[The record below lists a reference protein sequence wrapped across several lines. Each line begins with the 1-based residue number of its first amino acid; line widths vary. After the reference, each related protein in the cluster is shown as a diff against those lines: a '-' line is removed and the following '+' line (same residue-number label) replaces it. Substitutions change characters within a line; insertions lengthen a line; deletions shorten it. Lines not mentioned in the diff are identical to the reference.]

1 MAARPRPAADSATRL
16 RTASVLLDNGYPWG
30 HPRRRGEFP
39 TPSMRHVFTI
49 SSPRSGTTWLVR
61 ALNAHPDLYATELRA
76 FGEYADLVQD
86 HGAPQPR
93 LRITLDKYVDA
104 LLKSHVWEQLGPSR
118 SAIQD
123 RLVEAFYTTIAH
135 DALEQTGK
143 PVFVDKITPYLG
155 TSDRVAT
162 TIARLFPDA
171 PVIMLLRDGRDVA
184 VSGVMH
190 WLTRRM
196 SGTSLSE
203 HQRQR
208 QAFFLEHAGA
218 APDRFFTDAEIEEW
232 ARQWREPID
241 AVTTHLREKALVVRY
256 EDMSRDLATELRR
269 ICERLGVDASPRAI
283 EGCVAESTFEIMSG
297 GRRRGEAVP
306 WAHVRK
312 GVVGDWQSYFTAAD
326 AAAFDGV
333 AGRTLI
339 EQGYERDSAWTMRL
353 PRHLEQPAG
362 TKA

>member
-1 MAARPRPAADSATRL
+1 MQ
-16 RTASVLLDNGYPWG
+16 
-30 HPRRRGEFP
+30 
-39 TPSMRHVFTI
+39 HVFII

-61 ALNAHPDLYATELRA
+61 ALNAHPELYATELRA
-76 FGEYADLVQD
+76 FGEYADLVHD
-86 HGAPQPR
+86 LGATQPR

-104 LLKSHVWEQLGPSR
+104 LLKSHVWEGLAPSR
-118 SAIQD
+118 SAMQD
-123 RLVEAFYTTIAH
+123 RFVEAFYTTVAK
-135 DALEQTGK
+135 DALARTGK

-171 PVIMLLRDGRDVA
+171 KVIMLVRDGRDVA

-196 SGTSLSE
+196 NGVILSE

-218 APDRFFTDAEIEEW
+218 PPARFFSDTELEEW
-232 ARQWREPID
+232 ARHWREPID
-241 AVTTHLREKALVVRY
+241 AVTTHLGEKAHVVRY

-269 ICERLGVDASPRAI
+269 MCERLGIDASPSAI
-283 EGCVAESTFEIMSG
+283 DRCVAESTFEVMSG
-297 GRRRGEAVP
+297 GRRRGEDSP
-306 WAHVRK
+306 GAHVRK

-326 AAAFDGV
+326 AAIFDRV

-339 EQGYERDSAWTMRL
+339 DQGYEPDPEWTMRL
-353 PRHLEQPAG
+353 PRDLASDRDREPIVSR
-362 TKA
+362 